1 METTVMS
8 ALVWRMA
15 SFLPKQAGASRTIV
29 LASSD
34 RRKNSSTVSSKFGQI
49 LSQILEDLSL
59 PRDLNKDIMET
70 LKPLHLVNI
79 ATKISSY
86 EPKNPTWLNQK
97 LPNVTKRILALILF
111 ALKFHF
117 GLDDQFEVYH
127 SHNIK
132 LLEGMERTDGNNEE
146 RFFDVLS
153 WIRLR

>member
-15 SFLPKQAGASRTIV
+15 SFLPKRSPAIETIV
-29 LASSD
+29 LASSESI
-34 RRKNSSTVSSKFGQI
+34 KESSKVSSKFSEI

-59 PRDLNKDIMET
+59 PSDLNQDIRKT

-79 ATKISSY
+79 ATEISSY
-86 EPKNPTWLNQK
+86 EPKNKRWLDQT

-132 LLEGMERTDGNNEE
+132 LLEGMERIDGNNEE
-146 RFFDVLS
+146 KFFDVLS

>member
-15 SFLPKQAGASRTIV
+15 SFLPKQGGASQTIV
-29 LASSD
+29 LACSETRNESS
-34 RRKNSSTVSSKFGQI
+34 RVPSKFSTI

-59 PRDLNKDIMET
+59 PSDLDKDIRKT

-79 ATKISSY
+79 ATEISAY
-86 EPKNPTWLNQK
+86 EPKDKRWLDQK

-132 LLEGMERTDGNNEE
+132 LLEGMKRIDGNDEE
-146 RFFDVLS
+146 KFFDVLS
-153 WIRLR
+153 WIKLR

>member
-15 SFLPKQAGASRTIV
+15 SFLPKQSDANQTIV
-29 LASSD
+29 LASSET
-34 RRKNSSTVSSKFGQI
+34 RRESSRISSKFSTI

-59 PRDLNKDIMET
+59 PSHLNKEIRKT

-79 ATKISSY
+79 ATEISAF
-86 EPKNPTWLNQK
+86 EPKDKRWLDRK

-132 LLEGMERTDGNNEE
+132 LLEGMKRIDGDKEE
-146 RFFDVLS
+146 QFFDVLS

>member
-1 METTVMS
+1 MDTTVMS
-8 ALVWRMA
+8 FLVWRMA
-15 SFLPKQAGASRTIV
+15 SFLPKQSGPTQTIV
-29 LASSD
+29 LANSET
-34 RRKNSSTVSSKFGQI
+34 KNQKLRVSSKFCTI

-59 PRDLNKDIMET
+59 PSDLNRDIRTT
-70 LKPLHLVNI
+70 LKPLYLVNI
-79 ATKISSY
+79 ATEIFSY
-86 EPKNPTWLNQK
+86 EPKNKSWLCQN

-132 LLEGMERTDGNNEE
+132 LLEGMERIDGNNEE
-146 RFFDVLS
+146 KFFDVLS